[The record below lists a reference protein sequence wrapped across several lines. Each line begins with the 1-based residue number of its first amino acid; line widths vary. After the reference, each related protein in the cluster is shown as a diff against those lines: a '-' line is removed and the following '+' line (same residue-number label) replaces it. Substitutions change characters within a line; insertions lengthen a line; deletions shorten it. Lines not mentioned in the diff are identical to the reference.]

1 MLPALYE
8 WLYQSYRKRTADF
21 KANIR
26 AFLKRF
32 VVGQEVDNVDYMK
45 SWKDDVFEFRV
56 QIQPRRER
64 TRIFGAFIRP
74 DIFVAIHWKFRL
86 DFGGED
92 DPKWDAAIQRV
103 VDEFQRLFPGQPM
116 VRSAPF
122 SNCVTSNAYDVMA

>member
-56 QIQPRRER
+56 QFNHGGSGHASSGLYSPRYLCRNSLEIQIGLRRR
-64 TRIFGAFIRP
+64 GRP
-74 DIFVAIHWKFRL
+74 QMGRRN
-86 DFGGED
+86 
-92 DPKWDAAIQRV
+92 PT
-103 VDEFQRLFPGQPM
+103 
-116 VRSAPF
+116 
-122 SNCVTSNAYDVMA
+122 CC